1 MGKKDKIEEIKE
13 NISDIFE
20 LPKEI
25 TLNLP
30 KITIIGNVQVR
41 IENHKGIIEYND
53 DKIRIN
59 SKVGIMIVTGENLL
73 IRNII
78 KEEVVIEGNIIN
90 VTIDE

>member
-1 MGKKDKIEEIKE
+1 MGKKYNVENMIE

-30 KITIIGNVQVR
+30 KVTLVGDVQVR
-41 IENHKGIIEYND
+41 VENHKGIIEYTTA
-53 DKIRIN
+53 KIRIN
-59 SKVGIMIVTGENLL
+59 TKVGILVITGDNLL

-78 KEEVVIEGNIIN
+78 KEEVVVEGKIFG
-90 VTIDE
+90 VVIDG

>member
-1 MGKKDKIEEIKE
+1 MKSKKKLESLKE

-30 KITIIGNVQVR
+30 KITLIGNIQAR
-41 IENHKGIIEYND
+41 IENHKGIIEYNNS
-53 DKIRIN
+53 KIRIN
-59 SKVGIMIVTGENLL
+59 SKVGIIVVEGKDLF

-78 KEEVVIEGNIIN
+78 KEEIIVEGIIEN
-90 VTIDE
+90 VTI